1 MGAGHE
7 GIAADVRAVFR
18 NCRMYNK
25 VRWIPSL
32 FICTAIFFNNKT
44 KPSSFR
50 AHCQFIA
57 LLPSLS
63 RCLAKTTC
71 RLWWLGTLKFSNYC
85 TGELTR
91 RKKNRDSKYVTPRVP
106 GFSEFVV
113 EQVSVAIVFLSR
125 SCLGS
130 LFRQKTYLL
139 QRIAFSPTN
148 ALTDDGGAPARFRL
162 VLYFRLSFYA
172 EVGDE
177 EVFFFG

>member
-1 MGAGHE
+1 LGAGHE

-113 EQVSVAIVFLSR
+113 EQVSVAIVFFHVLALAHCFVKKHIYYR
-125 SCLGS
+125 ES
-130 LFRQKTYLL
+130 LFLL
-139 QRIAFSPTN
+139 QTPSPTMV
-148 ALTDDGGAPARFRL
+148 AHRRGLGWSFILDF
-162 VLYFRLSFYA
+162 LSMRK
-172 EVGDE
+172 
-177 EVFFFG
+177 